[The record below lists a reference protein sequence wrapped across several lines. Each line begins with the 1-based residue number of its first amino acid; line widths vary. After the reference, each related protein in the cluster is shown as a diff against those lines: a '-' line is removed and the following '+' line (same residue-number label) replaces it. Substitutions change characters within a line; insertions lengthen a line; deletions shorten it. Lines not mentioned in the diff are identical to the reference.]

1 MSLKRKAFCGFLR
14 ALTEASKDRFS
25 QEVKDRVLPVLET
38 VGTTVNALAPGKSAA
53 AVGVSTFVQGVITI
67 DDDPVLPWPW
77 FWNEAKLFMQI
88 CKNHFVLF
96 IFNLQN
102 LKTIAPD
109 LS

>member
-53 AVGVSTFVQGVITI
+53 AVGASTFVQGVITI
-67 DDDPVLPWPW
+67 DDDPVLPCKTDEGIAEAISEN
-77 FWNEAKLFMQI
+77 FNEIQRIQRIERHL
-88 CKNHFVLF
+88 
-96 IFNLQN
+96 LQSARR
-102 LKTIAPD
+102 TF
-109 LS
+109 